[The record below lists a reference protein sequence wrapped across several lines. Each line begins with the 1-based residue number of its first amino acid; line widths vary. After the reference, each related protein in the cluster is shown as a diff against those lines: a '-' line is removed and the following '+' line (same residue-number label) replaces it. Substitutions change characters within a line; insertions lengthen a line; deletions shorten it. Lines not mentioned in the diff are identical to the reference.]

1 MKAVLH
7 FIRLLRPVNLLIV
20 VLTMYFMR
28 FFILGEILGHNDMEL
43 QMSEISFALLVLSIL
58 LIAAGGNII
67 NDYFD
72 LRADRINKPHRI
84 IVGKHVKRRVAM
96 VTHVVFNITG
106 ILIGG
111 YLAWEVG
118 NWKLVMIHLFAA
130 ASLWFYSVIFKREL
144 LIGNIVIALLAALIP
159 LTVGLF
165 EIPLVMT
172 EYGEEVRAF
181 FLQTAPDTDPN
192 MFFKILYYF
201 ILGFAGFA
209 FLLTLIREI
218 QKDLADIKGDRAVGC
233 RTLPIVIGER
243 RTKLIAMI
251 LLGVSMVMVMMAAYY
266 LFSDWMTMSYAAVLI
281 VLPLFL
287 SLWSTLKARDRT
299 MYVRAFSWIKL
310 AMATGLGYAIV
321 FSQLGVY

>member
-1 MKAVLH
+1 
-7 FIRLLRPVNLLIV
+7 
-20 VLTMYFMR
+20 MR
-28 FFILGEILGHNDMEL
+28 FFILGEILGNNDMQL
-43 QMSEISFALLVLSIL
+43 QMSEWSFALLVFSIL

-84 IVGKHVKRRVAM
+84 IIGKHVKRRVAM
-96 VTHVVFNITG
+96 VTHVVLNVIG

-111 YLAWEVG
+111 YLAWKVG
-118 NWKLVMIHLFAA
+118 NWKLVMIHLFAS
-130 ASLWFYSVIFKREL
+130 ASLWYYSVIFKREL

-165 EIPLVMT
+165 EIPLVM
-172 EYGEEVRAF
+172 EFYGEEVRSF
-181 FLQTAPDTDPN
+181 FMQTAPDTDPN

-218 QKDLADIKGDRAVGC
+218 QKDLADIRGDRAVGC

-243 RTKLIAMI
+243 RAKLIVMI
-251 LLGVSMVMVMMAAYY
+251 LLGVSIVMVLMTAYY
-266 LFSDWMTMSYAAVLI
+266 LFSDWMTIGYAAILVA
-281 VLPLFL
+281 LPLFL
-287 SLWSTLKARDRT
+287 SLRTTLRAQDRPQ
-299 MYVRAFSWIKL
+299 YVRAFSWIKL

>member
-1 MKAVLH
+1 
-7 FIRLLRPVNLLIV
+7 
-20 VLTMYFMR
+20 MR
-28 FFILGEILGHNDMEL
+28 FFILGEILGNNDMQL
-43 QMSEISFALLVLSIL
+43 QMSEWSFALLVFSIL

-84 IVGKHVKRRVAM
+84 IIGKHVKRRVAM
-96 VTHVVFNITG
+96 VTHVVLNVIG

-111 YLAWEVG
+111 YLAWKVG
-118 NWKLVMIHLFAA
+118 NWKLVMIHLFAS
-130 ASLWFYSVIFKREL
+130 ASLWYYSVIFKREL

-165 EIPLVMT
+165 EIPLVM
-172 EYGEEVRAF
+172 EVYGEEVRSF
-181 FLQTAPDTDPN
+181 FMQTAPDTDPN

-218 QKDLADIKGDRAVGC
+218 QKDLADIRGDRAVGC

-243 RTKLIAMI
+243 RTKLIVMI
-251 LLGVSMVMVMMAAYY
+251 LLGVSIVMVLMTAYY
-266 LFSDWMTMSYAAVLI
+266 LFSDWMTIGYAAILVA
-281 VLPLFL
+281 LPLFL
-287 SLWSTLKARDRT
+287 SLWTMWRAKDRT
-299 MYVRAFSWIKL
+299 LYVRAFSWIKL